1 MPNITRHILTRF
13 LPALMILALTV
24 ALAVALTACSKPRPP
39 ISDSLPNLSLGVA
52 GFTQPRTV
60 NELLAGIAYSEQ
72 HQLNENV
79 LLELDMAMQDTLL
92 SQSQHSFKPLPDAY
106 ACQNSVKERNEKLSA
121 LDYWLAVGQCLD
133 VDVLLV
139 PQIIYWQERDGG
151 DMGAQRPA
159 SVTLDMYLVNINQ
172 ERLISRYHFDETQE
186 SLTSNLLDIDKFVER
201 SGKWL
206 SARDLAAEGMRR
218 GVKELGL

>member
-1 MPNITRHILTRF
+1 MPNITRHTTRF
-13 LPALMILALTV
+13 FLALMILALAA
-24 ALAVALTACSKPRPP
+24 ALAACSKPRPP
-39 ISDSLPNLSLGVA
+39 ISDSLPNLNLGVA

-72 HQLNENV
+72 HQLNDNV
-79 LLELDMAMQDTLL
+79 LLELDMALQDTLL
-92 SQSQHSFKPLPDAY
+92 TQSQHSFKSLHDAY
-106 ACQNSVKERNEKLSA
+106 ACQNSITERGEKLSA

-151 DMGAQRPA
+151 DMGAQNPA
-159 SVTLDMYLVNINQ
+159 SITLDMYLININQ
-172 ERLISRYHFDETQE
+172 ESLLSRYHFDETQE

-206 SARDLAAEGMRR
+206 TARDLAAEGMRR